1 MVRIEDWQKGSQ
13 DLKCFVCGMIFRM
26 TWNLRN
32 HMTKDTNYHCHEN
45 VLFVEY
51 LFQKSEIWEITWKE
65 LLTWR
70 TCQGRA
76 ILLPQILRAGVGSI
90 SRQGRVSASQPWR
103 HSRWLPITFGS
114 GQIYIANLAIF
125 KIWVFS
131 ATFWHEITLYA
142 IDVDKKRFITFFN
155 TLEPLWKTALH
166 RTQLYGT
173 VATVSYLSV
182 QTCSWVEVRSFFLF
196 CGFAQKLWFRLESLR
211 LWYISAW

>member
-1 MVRIEDWQKGSQ
+1 MRIHQVAPFIYHTYKKIWVNRDWASRFFSTFF
-13 DLKCFVCGMIFRM
+13 LVI
-26 TWNLRN
+26 
-32 HMTKDTNYHCHEN
+32 
-45 VLFVEY
+45 
-51 LFQKSEIWEITWKE
+51 SE
-65 LLTWR
+65 
-70 TCQGRA
+70 
-76 ILLPQILRAGVGSI
+76 VGS
-90 SRQGRVSASQPWR
+90 
-103 HSRWLPITFGS
+103 
-114 GQIYIANLAIF
+114 QIYIANF

-131 ATFWHEITLYA
+131 ATFLHEITLYA

-211 LWYISAW
+211 LWYISAWEPDVSQTQYILEDVEREKRIFMMFSSWVKTSCRMAGCD